1 MGVGGVFWMGAN
13 LGVVLKKSTIIKEV
27 SMKYLDNKFSEKNH
41 ASSCWIT
48 KFYKHENYLINK
60 NMANKNNSIDQ
71 WERNQYWNLLLT
83 CVYMKPLTLLVLCL
97 HSLCYLLDNVMLL
110 YPTVNLKQ
118 FIFRRQCSFL
128 YFWFQD
134 SSIDIL
140 KEPLNVTN
148 SI

>member
-1 MGVGGVFWMGAN
+1 
-13 LGVVLKKSTIIKEV
+13 VLKKSTIIKEV

-97 HSLCYLLDNVMLL
+97 HSLCYLHDNVMLL
-110 YPTVNLKQ
+110 YPTVNLFLGGNAVF
-118 FIFRRQCSFL
+118 FIF
-128 YFWFQD
+128 D
-134 SSIDIL
+134 SR
-140 KEPLNVTN
+140 TAQ
-148 SI
+148 